1 MRITDRMA
9 IDHTIYQL
17 QQGRQRLGEAQEKVA
32 TGRRLLRSSDGPAD
46 VERAMTLNS
55 ELSTVQNQVSNLGTT
70 RDWLNGTDVAL
81 ESFNDLIITARNL
94 ALRAS
99 SDSNSERELAA
110 MSGEVGGLLENA
122 LAIANTSQGGYYLF
136 AGHQVKTQPF
146 IEEGSAIIYQG
157 DNQEIRHQV
166 ELGQTMPVNVTGV
179 AGDNGG
185 ILNGLTRLK
194 ELKLAM
200 ENNDKEGVRAF
211 LTQSEEVSADMYV
224 GQSSV
229 GARLQRVDRTSAR
242 LQQREIDL
250 KQLYSHLVDA
260 DMATTI
266 SELNAEQQGYEMT
279 LAASG
284 RTLPRSLMDYI
295 R

>member
-17 QQGRQRLGEAQEKVA
+17 QQGRQRLGDAQERVA

-55 ELSTVQNQVSNLGTT
+55 ELSTVQNQVHNLGTT
-70 RDWLNGTDVAL
+70 RDWLNATDVAL
-81 ESFNDLIITARNL
+81 ENLTDLMISARNL

-99 SDSNSERELAA
+99 SDSNSEKELAA
-110 MSGEVGGLLENA
+110 MAGEVGSVLQNA
-122 LAIANTSQGGYYLF
+122 LAIANGSQGGYYLF
-136 AGHQVKTQPF
+136 AGHQVRTQPF

-157 DNQEIRHQV
+157 DNQDIRHQI
-166 ELGQTMPVNVTGV
+166 EPGQTMPVNVTGV
-179 AGDNGG
+179 TGDNGG

-194 ELKLAM
+194 ELQKSL
-200 ENNDKEGVRAF
+200 ENGDKESIRTF
-211 LTQSEEVSADMYV
+211 LTQSEEVSADIYV
-224 GQSSV
+224 AQSSV
-229 GARLQRVDRTSAR
+229 GARLQRIDRTTTR
-242 LQQREIDL
+242 FQQREVDL
-250 KQLYSHLVDA
+250 KQLYSKLVDA

-266 SELNAEQQGYEMT
+266 AEMTAEQQAYEMT

-284 RTLPRSLMDYI
+284 RALPRSLLDYI